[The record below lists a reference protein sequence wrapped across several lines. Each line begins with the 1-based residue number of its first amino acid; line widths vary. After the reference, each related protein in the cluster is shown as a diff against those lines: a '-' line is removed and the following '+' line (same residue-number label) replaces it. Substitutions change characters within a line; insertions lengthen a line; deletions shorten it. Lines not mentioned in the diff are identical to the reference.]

1 MDRRAWLATV
11 HRVAES
17 DLVCVCVCVH
27 THTHTE
33 FKVSQWEEFPG
44 SSMVKNL
51 SSNTGD
57 TGLIPGGRTKI
68 PHAVG
73 QRSLCSATKEPM
85 HCSY

>member
-1 MDRRAWLATV
+1 MCACARVRART
-11 HRVAES
+11 
-17 DLVCVCVCVH
+17 H

-57 TGLIPGGRTKI
+57 AGSIPGGRTKV

-73 QRSLCSATKEPM
+73 Q
-85 HCSY
+85 